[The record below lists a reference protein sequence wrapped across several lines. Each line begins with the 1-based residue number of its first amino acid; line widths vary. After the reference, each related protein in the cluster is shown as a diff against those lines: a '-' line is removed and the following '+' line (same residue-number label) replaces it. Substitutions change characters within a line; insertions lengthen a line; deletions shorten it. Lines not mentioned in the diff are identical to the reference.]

1 MQQIIIEKLLKMTK
15 QAVNK
20 EEVPVASLIVYK
32 NKIIA
37 KSYNK
42 RIKTNDPTAHAEIN
56 CIRKAS
62 RKLKT
67 TYLTECVLYTTLT
80 PCEMCK
86 SVIKESRIK
95 KVYYILEND
104 KKINKNTEL
113 IKIETKQ
120 KDEFKKILSNFFK
133 DKR

>member
-1 MQQIIIEKLLKMTK
+1 MITGLIEKLLKMTK

-56 CIRKAS
+56 CIRKVS
-62 RKLKT
+62 RN
-67 TYLTECVLYTTLT
+67 
-80 PCEMCK
+80 
-86 SVIKESRIK
+86 SNQ
-95 KVYYILEND
+95 YY
-104 KKINKNTEL
+104 KWKNCT
-113 IKIETKQ
+113 
-120 KDEFKKILSNFFK
+120 
-133 DKR
+133 